1 LGSNDKITNTS
12 NEYSLNTNFIPS
24 LQKMMQ
30 DGNIDMQRSLVDF
43 NDKNLKPMNINLL
56 DRAKLFLK
64 VTFAQIL
71 GEKAHS
77 SMK

>member
-1 LGSNDKITNTS
+1 
-12 NEYSLNTNFIPS
+12 
-24 LQKMMQ
+24 MMQ